1 MTDDVLIERR
11 DDVLAITLNRPE
23 NGNLVN
29 NDIGEKIISALDDI
43 SSGVKL
49 VRLQGNG
56 ADFCRG
62 RESPAIDRVNA
73 RAREFR
79 DKIADPALA
88 LYAAFMNCRAP
99 VLGVVKGRAAG
110 VGCTL
115 AAICDLSVA
124 SDDAVLQIPEMNHSI
139 PPTLVMS
146 AMVGRVP
153 VNAIAHLVL
162 TREPIAA
169 ERARA
174 LGIVSE
180 VVPAADVDRRADQIE
195 ARLLECS
202 PQSLQAVKEFLRAS
216 PSMDQAGRIAFAA
229 NLIATVLSSPA
240 RL

>member
-1 MTDDVLIERR
+1 MTDEVLIERR
-11 DDVLAITLNRPE
+11 DDVLGITLNRPE
-23 NGNLVN
+23 SGNLVN
-29 NDIGEKIISALDDI
+29 NEIGEKIISALAEI
-43 SSGVKL
+43 GSGVKL
-49 VRLQGNG
+49 VRLQGSG

-62 RESPAIDRVNA
+62 RESPAIDRANA

-124 SDDAVLQIPEMNHSI
+124 SEDAVFQVPEMNRSI

-153 VNAIAHLVL
+153 ANAIAHLVL
-162 TREPIAA
+162 TREPIGAR
-169 ERARA
+169 RALE
-174 LGIVSE
+174 LGIVGDIA
-180 VVPAADVDRRADQIE
+180 PAAEVDRRADEIE
-195 ARLLECS
+195 ARVLECS
-202 PQSLQAVKEFLRAS
+202 AQSVQAVKEYLRAA
-216 PSMDQAGRIAFAA
+216 PAMDQAGRIAFAA
-229 NLIATVLSSPA
+229 NLIATVLSSP
-240 RL
+240 